1 MAEEPELIR
10 AHLKARGND
19 NAEMLASVEELG
31 ELNKE
36 RAALVRE
43 GDMARADR
51 KRLSAEI
58 GGLLK
63 AKDENHADAVAALKA
78 EVATANEVWRGSR
91 ALLGR
96 KGGIIALVIG
106 ACAVIK

>member
-1 MAEEPELIR
+1 MRLVAEEPELIR

-36 RAALVRE
+36 RAALVQE
-43 GDMARADR
+43 GDKARADR

-63 AKDENHADAVAALKA
+63 AKSDDNNDAVTALKA
-78 EVATANEVWRGSR
+78 EVEKANEVRGEMTDG
-91 ALLGR
+91 ALNDGGR
-96 KGGIIALVIG
+96 VVSLRWW
-106 ACAVIK
+106 